1 MIKRMIIILVLVGA
15 VLAGVFGF
23 KIFDDGQVKAFMAS
37 KGNLPQTVS
46 ATKAARSDWQPKL
59 QAVGSLRASNGA
71 DLSLRLGG
79 IVEEINFQSGDR
91 VEKGQPLLRLRS
103 DDDIAKL
110 KALKAQVELARG
122 RASRS
127 ARCSPCSSCRPSTS
141 CSPRMIPRRA

>member
-1 MIKRMIIILVLVGA
+1 MRRSETDGVGRRPLGAKPPTHDAGQSLLLSSIK
-15 VLAGVFGF
+15 
-23 KIFDDGQVKAFMAS
+23 
-37 KGNLPQTVS
+37 LPEEL
-46 ATKAARSDWQPKL
+46 P
-59 QAVGSLRASNGA
+59 
-71 DLSLRLGG
+71 LSLPSQLGG

-110 KALKAQVELARG
+110 KALEAQVELARG